1 LRGGGDAAM
10 RARISSH
17 CPMRLRLTLFLYN
30 LLLPFAMLVM
40 LPANVLR
47 MRRRGGYGGK
57 FWERCGIFDEDVQ
70 ARMLGGRGRTWWIHA
85 VSVGEVNVAR
95 KLIAEIQR
103 RDPDRPVVLSVTTS
117 TGRAVAE
124 ENPLPGVTVI
134 YSPLDFGWVVRAV
147 LRRIQPECYL
157 LMESEL
163 WPNLVRRATLRGIP
177 VVLAN
182 ARLSPRSE
190 RRYLK
195 FRALAQPVFA
205 MLDRVLVQDGSDVS
219 RWTAIG
225 VPRARIKVT
234 GSIKYDQGGEVNEAR
249 VQEFRALLESLWDE
263 PLPPLL
269 LAASTHA
276 GEERA
281 LAEVFLRLREEVSGL
296 RLLVAPRHAERRAE
310 VIADLA
316 AAGLRP
322 ALRSAWSE
330 APLHPDALIIDST
343 GELRD
348 WQRMASV
355 VVMGKSFLSTGG
367 QNPAEAIAAG
377 VPVVTGPHMENFAA
391 LMNLLRSAGGITEVP
406 SLETLP
412 AALRE
417 IFADPDKSRGA
428 AARGRA
434 ALDFHRG
441 AAARTVEEILPLTK
455 AGPEAVGL

>member
-1 LRGGGDAAM
+1 MMPAGLRCRRAAAM
-10 RARISSH
+10 RWPIFL
-17 CPMRLRLTLFLYN
+17 PMRLRLTLLLYN

-40 LPANVLR
+40 LPANVLK
-47 MRRRGGYGGK
+47 MRRRGGYRGK
-57 FWERCGIFDEDVQ
+57 FWERLGFFGED
-70 ARMLGGRGRTWWIHA
+70 AEAGLRAGRGQAWWIHA

-95 KLIAEIQR
+95 KLITEIR
-103 RDPDRPVVLSVTTS
+103 RREPDRPVVLSVTTV

-147 LRRIQPECYL
+147 LRCIEPRCYV

-177 VVLAN
+177 VLLAN

-190 RRYLK
+190 RRYCKL
-195 FRALAQPVFA
+195 RALVQPVFS
-205 MLDRVLVQDGSDVS
+205 MLHRVLVQDGSDVA
-219 RWTAIG
+219 RWAALG
-225 VPRARIKVT
+225 VPRGRIRVT
-234 GSIKYDQGGEVNEAR
+234 GSIKYDQSGELNAAR
-249 VQEFRALLESLWDE
+249 VEEFRALLQSLWDH

-276 GEERA
+276 GEEKA
-281 LAEVFLRLREEVSGL
+281 LAEVFLELRREVSGL

-310 VIADLA
+310 VLSDLT

-348 WQRMASV
+348 WQELATV
-355 VVMGKSFLSTGG
+355 VVTGKSFLSEGG

-377 VPVVTGPHMENFAA
+377 VPVITGPHMENFAP
-391 LMNLLRSAGGITEVP
+391 LMALLRSADGITQVDG
-406 SLETLP
+406 LHALLP
-412 AALRE
+412 ALRAA
-417 IFADPDKSRGA
+417 FSDPDMAKA
-428 AARGRA
+428 KAARGRA
-434 ALDFHRG
+434 ALEFHRG
-441 AAARTVEEILPLTK
+441 AAARTVEEIASQK
-455 AGPEAVGL
+455 RE